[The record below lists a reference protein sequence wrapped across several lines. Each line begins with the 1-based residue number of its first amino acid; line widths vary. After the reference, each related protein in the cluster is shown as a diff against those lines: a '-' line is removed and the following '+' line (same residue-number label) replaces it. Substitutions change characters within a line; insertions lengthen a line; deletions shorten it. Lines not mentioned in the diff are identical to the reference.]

1 MTKEQMIRKVNS
13 LEFRVMKRI
22 AVYIISIIAVTLL
35 IYNQTLIQEVK
46 SQRRLNSIM
55 KMDYIELYD
64 EVLRLEEENQILGSF
79 AAYKDTLK

>member
-1 MTKEQMIRKVNS
+1 
-13 LEFRVMKRI
+13 MKRI

-64 EVLRLEEENQILGSF
+64 EVLRLEKENQILGSF

>member
-1 MTKEQMIRKVNS
+1 
-13 LEFRVMKRI
+13 MKRI
-22 AVYIISIIAVTLL
+22 AVYIISITAVALL

-64 EVLRLEEENQILGSF
+64 EVIRLEEENQILGSF
-79 AAYKDTLK
+79 AAFKDTLN

>member
-1 MTKEQMIRKVNS
+1 
-13 LEFRVMKRI
+13 MKRI
-22 AVYIISIIAVTLL
+22 AVYIISIISVALL

-55 KMDYIELYD
+55 KMDYVELYD

-79 AAYKDTLK
+79 AAYKDTLN

>member
-1 MTKEQMIRKVNS
+1 
-13 LEFRVMKRI
+13 MKRI
-22 AVYIISIIAVTLL
+22 VFTIVSVVAVTLL

>member
-1 MTKEQMIRKVNS
+1 
-13 LEFRVMKRI
+13 MKRI
-22 AVYIISIIAVTLL
+22 VFSIISVVAVTLL

>member
-1 MTKEQMIRKVNS
+1 
-13 LEFRVMKRI
+13 MKRL

-64 EVLRLEEENQILGSF
+64 EVLRLEEENQILGSY
-79 AAYKDTLK
+79 AASQAIKN

>member
-1 MTKEQMIRKVNS
+1 MSK
-13 LEFRVMKRI
+13 I
-22 AVYIISIIAVTLL
+22 AVYIISIISVALL
-35 IYNQTLIQEVK
+35 IYNQTLIEEVK

-79 AAYKDTLK
+79 AACKDTLN

>member
-1 MTKEQMIRKVNS
+1 
-13 LEFRVMKRI
+13 MKRI
-22 AVYIISIIAVTLL
+22 VFSIISVVAVTLL

-79 AAYKDTLK
+79 AAYSDTLK

>member
-1 MTKEQMIRKVNS
+1 
-13 LEFRVMKRI
+13 MKRI
-22 AVYIISIIAVTLL
+22 AVYIISIISVTLL

-46 SQRRLNSIM
+46 SQRRLNYIM
-55 KMDYIELYD
+55 RMDYVELYD

>member
-1 MTKEQMIRKVNS
+1 
-13 LEFRVMKRI
+13 MKRI
-22 AVYIISIIAVTLL
+22 VFSIVSVVAVTLL
-35 IYNQTLIQEVK
+35 IYNQTLIKEVK

-55 KMDYIELYD
+55 KMDYVELYE

>member
-1 MTKEQMIRKVNS
+1 
-13 LEFRVMKRI
+13 MKRI
-22 AVYIISIIAVTLL
+22 VFSIISTVAITLL
-35 IYNQTLIQEVK
+35 IHNQTLIQEVK

-79 AAYKDTLK
+79 AAYKDTLN

>member
-1 MTKEQMIRKVNS
+1 
-13 LEFRVMKRI
+13 MKRI
-22 AVYIISIIAVTLL
+22 AVYIISVISVILL
-35 IYNQTLIQEVK
+35 IYNQTLIQEIK

-79 AAYKDTLK
+79 AAYKDTLN

>member
-1 MTKEQMIRKVNS
+1 MTKERMIRKGNF
-13 LEFRVMKRI
+13 LEFKVMKRI
-22 AVYIISIIAVTLL
+22 VFSIVSVVAVTLL

-55 KMDYIELYD
+55 KMDYIELYN
-64 EVLRLEEENQILGSF
+64 EVLKLEEENQILGSF

>member
-1 MTKEQMIRKVNS
+1 
-13 LEFRVMKRI
+13 MKRI
-22 AVYIISIIAVTLL
+22 VFSIVSVVAVTLL

-64 EVLRLEEENQILGSF
+64 EVLRLEEENQILGSCI
-79 AAYKDTLK
+79 AYKDTLK

>member
-1 MTKEQMIRKVNS
+1 
-13 LEFRVMKRI
+13 MKRI
-22 AVYIISIIAVTLL
+22 VFSIVSVVAVTLL

-64 EVLRLEEENQILGSF
+64 EVLRLEEENQILGSYI
-79 AAYKDTLK
+79 AYKDTLK

>member
-1 MTKEQMIRKVNS
+1 
-13 LEFRVMKRI
+13 MKRI
-22 AVYIISIIAVTLL
+22 ANYIITIIAITLL

-79 AAYKDTLK
+79 AAYKDTLN

>member
-1 MTKEQMIRKVNS
+1 
-13 LEFRVMKRI
+13 MKRLSF
-22 AVYIISIIAVTLL
+22 YIISIIAITLL

-55 KMDYIELYD
+55 KMDYVELYD

>member
-1 MTKEQMIRKVNS
+1 
-13 LEFRVMKRI
+13 MKKA
-22 AVYIISIIAVTLL
+22 AVYVISIIAVTLL
-35 IYNQTLIQEVK
+35 VYNQTLIQKVK

>member
-1 MTKEQMIRKVNS
+1 
-13 LEFRVMKRI
+13 MKRI
-22 AVYIISIIAVTLL
+22 AFCVISIVAIVLL
-35 IYNQTLIQEVK
+35 VYNQTLIQEVK

-79 AAYKDTLK
+79 AAYKDTLN

>member
-1 MTKEQMIRKVNS
+1 
-13 LEFRVMKRI
+13 MKRI
-22 AVYIISIIAVTLL
+22 VFSIVSVVAVTLL

-46 SQRRLNSIM
+46 SQRRLNYIM

>member
-1 MTKEQMIRKVNS
+1 MN
-13 LEFRVMKRI
+13 RI

-55 KMDYIELYD
+55 KMDYVELYE
-64 EVLRLEEENQILGSF
+64 EVLRLEEEN
-79 AAYKDTLK
+79 

>member
-1 MTKEQMIRKVNS
+1 
-13 LEFRVMKRI
+13 MKRI
-22 AVYIISIIAVTLL
+22 AFYIINIISVTLL

-55 KMDYIELYD
+55 RMDYVELYD

>member
-1 MTKEQMIRKVNS
+1 
-13 LEFRVMKRI
+13 MKRI
-22 AVYIISIIAVTLL
+22 VFSIVSVVAVTLL
-35 IYNQTLIQEVK
+35 IYNQTLVQEIK

-55 KMDYIELYD
+55 KMDYVELYD

>member
-1 MTKEQMIRKVNS
+1 
-13 LEFRVMKRI
+13 MKRI
-22 AVYIISIIAVTLL
+22 VFSIVSVVAVTLL

-46 SQRRLNSIM
+46 SQKRLNSIM
-55 KMDYIELYD
+55 KMDYVELYE

>member
-1 MTKEQMIRKVNS
+1 MN
-13 LEFRVMKRI
+13 RI
-22 AVYIISIIAVTLL
+22 AVYIISIISVALL

-79 AAYKDTLK
+79 AAYKDTIN

>member
-1 MTKEQMIRKVNS
+1 
-13 LEFRVMKRI
+13 MKRI
-22 AVYIISIIAVTLL
+22 ANYIISIIAITLL

-79 AAYKDTLK
+79 VAYKDTLN

>member
-1 MTKEQMIRKVNS
+1 
-13 LEFRVMKRI
+13 MKRI
-22 AVYIISIIAVTLL
+22 VFSIVSVVAVTLL

-64 EVLRLEEENQILGSF
+64 EVLRLEEENQILGSYI
-79 AAYKDTLK
+79 AQHEIQYEQ

>member
-1 MTKEQMIRKVNS
+1 MN
-13 LEFRVMKRI
+13 RI
-22 AVYIISIIAVTLL
+22 VFSIISIVAITLL

-55 KMDYIELYD
+55 KMDYVELYN

>member
-1 MTKEQMIRKVNS
+1 
-13 LEFRVMKRI
+13 MKRI
-22 AVYIISIIAVTLL
+22 VFSIISTVAIALL

-79 AAYKDTLK
+79 AAYKDTLN

>member
-1 MTKEQMIRKVNS
+1 
-13 LEFRVMKRI
+13 MKRI
-22 AVYIISIIAVTLL
+22 VFSIVSVVAITLL

-55 KMDYIELYD
+55 KMDYVELYE

>member
-1 MTKEQMIRKVNS
+1 
-13 LEFRVMKRI
+13 MKRI
-22 AVYIISIIAVTLL
+22 VFSIVSVVAVTLL

-46 SQRRLNSIM
+46 SQRRLNYIM
-55 KMDYIELYD
+55 KMDYVELYE